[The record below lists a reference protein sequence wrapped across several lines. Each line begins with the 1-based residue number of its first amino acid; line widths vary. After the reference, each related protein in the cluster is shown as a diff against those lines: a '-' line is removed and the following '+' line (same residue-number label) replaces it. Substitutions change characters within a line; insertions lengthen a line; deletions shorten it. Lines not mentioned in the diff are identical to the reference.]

1 MQPGGRGA
9 LPWPEDSDAATAATR
24 SALAY
29 PDDEWQRKGATLSD
43 KTVWVPIIHPC
54 WSGSMPVLVEGAS
67 EPVPSADIEL
77 RDPLTIGN
85 RLG

>member
-43 KTVWVPIIHPC
+43 KTAC
-54 WSGSMPVLVEGAS
+54 QKFG
-67 EPVPSADIEL
+67 
-77 RDPLTIGN
+77 LTQDEIYDAIDRARCSTARPTCTGT
-85 RLG
+85 RG